1 MDPTDIDLAVDLG
14 RQALWVA
21 VKLSFAPLLVGLVV
35 GVVISVFQAATQ
47 VQEQTLTFIP
57 KMAAVVLTLFVLMP
71 WLLAILVEYTEEI
84 FLVWMQQWR

>member
-1 MDPTDIDLAVDLG
+1 MDPSDLDRAVDLG

-21 VKLSFAPLLVGLVV
+21 IKLSFAPLMIGLLVG
-35 GVVISVFQAATQ
+35 VIISIFQAATQ

-71 WLLAILVEYTEEI
+71 WLLGVLVEYTEEI
-84 FLVWMQQWR
+84 IREWMVQWR